1 MPAYDAVLF
10 LPPAP
15 LARVTLR
22 NAQSGQTVSDIPLL
36 IDSGADVTLIPE
48 SAIKQIG
55 ITIESTETYEL
66 QSFDQRISTA
76 HPVHLEMLFL
86 RRTFRGKFLVIGQE
100 WGILGR
106 DVLNRVVILLDG
118 PGLSWREVS

>member
-36 IDSGADVTLIPE
+36 IDSGADITLMPA
-48 SAIKQIG
+48 SAINQIG

-76 HPVHLEMLFL
+76 HAVHLEMLFL
-86 RRTFRGKFLVIGQE
+86 KRTFRGKFLVIGQE

-106 DVLNRVVILLDG
+106 DVLNHVLILLDG
-118 PGLSWREVS
+118 PSLSWREVS